1 MPEHLCGAKFLPNIT
16 RHTPLRYANLIFDMS
31 NVYCVPG
38 CVGRLCKMHRPQW
51 LRRKEK
57 ASSTKA
63 VSNRL
68 SGSSLE
74 KIASSNPAAD
84 SPNRNVGTGDLWDRA
99 YTELRKSHSEL
110 VDQFEKTLLSEGLG
124 DLEATSREEQL
135 SKIIDTKL
143 ALMNQNE
150 WVINF
155 AGKSV
160 EVRKQVERLVKV
172 VGITKDS
179 LNVVANID
187 PIHIGLPVAAI
198 CLLMPVSPRSLTFSR
213 LLS

>member
-1 MPEHLCGAKFLPNIT
+1 
-16 RHTPLRYANLIFDMS
+16 
-31 NVYCVPG
+31 
-38 CVGRLCKMHRPQW
+38 MHRPQW